1 MTITVIF
8 ASHRMGGKSEEIK
21 NAMLRYQSDFNFDFI
36 HLAKEK
42 VEGCTD
48 CHCCAQKGY
57 CVLTPSDS
65 DCFQTIF
72 EKMQNADAIFI
83 ISPVYAGMP
92 SRLAALFERLIS
104 VLFYTGKINTNQNPL
119 LNKKVA
125 VFSYCSA
132 GVCDEAP
139 IKLMC
144 DKFFMKDYR
153 FDQTTHTYLNSLPDP
168 RTRYD
173 NITDYVTDT
182 LELLKQQIYK

>member
-8 ASHRMGGKSEEIK
+8 ASHRMGGKSKEIK
-21 NAMLRYQSDFNFDFI
+21 KAMLRYQSDFNFDFI

-48 CHCCAQKGY
+48 CRFCAQKGY
-57 CVLTPSDS
+57 CVLRDSDN

-72 EKMQNADAIFI
+72 EKMQKADAIFI
-83 ISPVYAGMP
+83 ISPVYAGIP
-92 SRLAALFERLIS
+92 SRLTALFERLIS
-104 VLFYTGKINTNQNPL
+104 FLFYTERINTDQYPL

-139 IKLMC
+139 IKLIC
-144 DKFFMKDYR
+144 DKFFMKDYC
-153 FDQTTHTYLNSLPDP
+153 FDRTTYTYLNSLADP
-168 RTRYD
+168 RARYD
-173 NITDYVTDT
+173 NITNYVTDT
-182 LELLKQQIYK
+182 LELLK